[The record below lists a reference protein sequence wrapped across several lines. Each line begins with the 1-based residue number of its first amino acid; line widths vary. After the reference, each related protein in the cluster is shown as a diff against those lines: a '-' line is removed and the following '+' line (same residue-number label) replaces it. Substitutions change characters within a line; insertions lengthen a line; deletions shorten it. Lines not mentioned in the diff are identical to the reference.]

1 MELQYSHVFQ
11 RLFDSATAMPEIF
24 SKQLKSTKESKT
36 SENSLKRKKSKAN
49 KKLKLPLNPQ
59 TKTQLA
65 TRTARIAG
73 KMKTLLLKNR
83 TFSLK

>member
-1 MELQYSHVFQ
+1 M
-11 RLFDSATAMPEIF
+11 
-24 SKQLKSTKESKT
+24 
-36 SENSLKRKKSKAN
+36 KRKKSKAN